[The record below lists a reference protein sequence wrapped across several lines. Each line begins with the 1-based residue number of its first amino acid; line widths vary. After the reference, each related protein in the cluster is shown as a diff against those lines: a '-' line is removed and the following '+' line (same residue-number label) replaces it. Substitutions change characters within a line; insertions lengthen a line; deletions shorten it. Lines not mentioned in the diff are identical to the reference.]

1 MKMSN
6 PNSANKIIIQNKV
19 SDNIYIISEDDT
31 NEILYSEINKLLD
44 NEDYS
49 DYTSDF
55 ESLLV

>member
-19 SDNIYIISEDDT
+19 SDNIYVISEYDT

>member
-1 MKMSN
+1 MSN
-6 PNSANKIIIQNKV
+6 PKSGNKIIIQNKV